1 MKLRV
6 FLLSGCVAL
15 LQPILLMLRSS
26 SSDAAIS
33 SVKPGVA
40 SQDPSAFVSTVKL
53 GGSSQ
58 NKQFIYSS
66 SDSVTFTVD
75 VITSSDVPTDGSAS
89 AKVDFIEFNHTNIS
103 YTISPRRTRTMS
115 LAGGGLATSYSFTL
129 TTASNNT
136 ATGTIMSQFS
146 LDSAVG
152 ATIVMPTTVNVNV
165 VVQSQTAQGGCIGPS
180 GANCFYSP
188 NGAACPSGTIA
199 YPPCCCFYS
208 PILIDVNGDGFNLT
222 DAAGGVLFDPTGAGI
237 RYRIAWPAAGS
248 DDAWL
253 CLDRNG
259 NGTIDNGLELFGN
272 FTPQRESPETNG
284 FKALAEYD
292 LMGENGGNGDGRID
306 RRDAIFS
313 SLRLWQDTNHNGVSE
328 PEELHPLPELGV
340 AAINL
345 EYRESKRTDEHGNQ
359 FKYRAKVFDRH
370 DAQVGRWAW
379 DVYPKTLPAN

>member
-1 MKLRV
+1 VKLRV
-6 FLLSGCVAL
+6 FLFSGCVAL
-15 LQPILLMLRSS
+15 LLSMLLLPRSS

-33 SVKPGVA
+33 P
-40 SQDPSAFVSTVKL
+40 AFASTVKL
-53 GGSSQ
+53 GGTTQ
-58 NKQFIYSS
+58 NKTAIYSTN
-66 SDSVTFTVD
+66 DSVTFTVT
-75 VITSSDVPTDGSAS
+75 VATSSEVPTDGSAS
-89 AKVDFIEFNHTNIS
+89 AKVDFIEIS
-103 YTISPRRTRTMS
+103 NFGEVVYTVSPGRSRTKN
-115 LAGGGLATSYSFTL
+115 LAGGGAATTYSFTI
-129 TTASNNT
+129 TTTSNNT
-136 ATGTIMSQFS
+136 KTGIINSQFV
-146 LDSAVG
+146 LDTAVG
-152 ATIVMPTTVNVNV
+152 ATIAMPNTMNVNIT
-165 VVQSQTAQGGCIGPS
+165 VQSQTSQGGCIGPS
-180 GANCFYSP
+180 GANCSYSQ
-188 NGAACPSGTIA
+188 NGATCPPGTIA

-208 PILIDVNGDGFNLT
+208 PILIDVEGNGFNLT

-259 NGTIDNGLELFGN
+259 NGTIDNGMELFGN

-292 LMGENGGNGDGRID
+292 LMGDNGGNGDGRID

-313 SLRLWQDTNHNGVSE
+313 SLRLWQDANHNGISE
-328 PEELHPLPELGV
+328 PEELHSLPELGV
-340 AAINL
+340 AAISL